1 MLNRNF
7 STYRRLTVPTFL
19 LAACL
24 FAPIADGNADGFVPQ
39 RTDGGGKT
47 HVLNPSPTTVVWGNY
62 DAATPPVL
70 RIKSGDTVNVHTVIT
85 LPPPILEAAGVKPN
99 QIEPELQAIYEK
111 VTNKGPGGH
120 ILNGPIYV
128 EGAEIGDTLEVR
140 IQSIE
145 LAINYGFVGIFP
157 GNGFLQ
163 ERFSTQA
170 AKIVP
175 LDRRR
180 MVAHFDEGIEIPLRP
195 FFGSIGVAPPAASGK
210 ISSAPP
216 WIHGGNMD
224 NKELVAGTTLFLPV
238 HAPGALVQIGDGH
251 AVQGNG
257 EVCIAALETSLRGK
271 LRFIVRKD
279 LHLRWPRAE
288 TPTSFITMGF
298 DQDLTK
304 AAKIALEEMIDFL
317 VGVKKMSPQD
327 AYMFASL
334 ACNME
339 MTQLVDGNLGAH
351 AVVPKAVFRR
361 GARMP
366 TQPASK

>member
-1 MLNRNF
+1 MF
-7 STYRRLTVPTFL
+7 DGIVSTGRGLATQLFL
-19 LAACL
+19 LVACL
-24 FAPIADGNADGFVPQ
+24 FAPIADGVLAQ
-39 RTDGGGKT
+39 QKSETGKA
-47 HVLNPSPTTVVWGNY
+47 HVLNASPATVAWGFY

-70 RIKSGDTVNVHTVIT
+70 RIKSGDTVLTHTVIT
-85 LPPPILEAAGVKPN
+85 LAPPYLTAAGLKPDR
-99 QIEPELQAIYEK
+99 IEPELQAIYEK
-111 VTNKGPGGH
+111 VTDKGPGGH

-145 LAINYGFVGIFP
+145 LAIDYGFVGIFP

-163 ERFSTQA
+163 KEFSTQT
-170 AKIVP
+170 AKIIP

-180 MVAHFDEGIEIPLRP
+180 MVARFAPGVEIPLRP
-195 FFGSIGVAPPAASGK
+195 FFGSIGVAPPAASGRVN
-210 ISSAPP
+210 SAPP

-224 NKELVAGTTLFLPV
+224 NKELVAGSTLYVPV

-271 LRFIVRKD
+271 LKLIVRKD
-279 LHLRWPRAE
+279 LRLRWPRAE
-288 TPTSFITMGF
+288 TPTAFITMGF

-304 AAKIALEEMIDFL
+304 AATIALEEMIDFL
-317 VGVKKMSPQD
+317 SNRKKMSRQD
-327 AYMFASL
+327 AYMLASL
-334 ACNME
+334 ACDME

-351 AVVPKAVFRR
+351 AIVPKTIFRP
-361 GARMP
+361 GTKMV
-366 TQPASK
+366 THPAPKNRP